1 MAVFNPYL
9 NFNGNT
15 EEAFNFYKSVFG
27 GEFTMIMRF
36 RDVPGNENMPA
47 EVLDKI
53 MHIALPIGKGNIL
66 MATDSL
72 ELLGQK
78 LIQGNNHHFMLGT
91 ESKEEADELFA
102 KLSVNGKIE
111 MPLQDTFWGDY
122 YGAFTDQFGIQW
134 MIDYQYPKA

>member
-1 MAVFNPYL
+1 
-9 NFNGNT
+9 
-15 EEAFNFYKSVFG
+15 
-27 GEFTMIMRF
+27 
-36 RDVPGNENMPA
+36 
-47 EVLDKI
+47 
-53 MHIALPIGKGNIL
+53 

-72 ELLGQK
+72 ESLGQK
-78 LIQGNNHHFMLGT
+78 LVKGNNHYFMLGT